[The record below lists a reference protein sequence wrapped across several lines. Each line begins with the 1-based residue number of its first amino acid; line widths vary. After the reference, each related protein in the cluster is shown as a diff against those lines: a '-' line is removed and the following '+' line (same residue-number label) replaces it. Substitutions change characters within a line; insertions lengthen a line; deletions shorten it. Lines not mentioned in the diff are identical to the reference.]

1 VQFFDK
7 YVEIDNK
14 RRDEMIE
21 FLVDQVE
28 KTRLF
33 APILFLLETGT
44 PLSFVFSQ
52 LMYGGAPFA
61 DIIVREGQHTLEDY
75 AQLFE
80 DRKNLYLLI
89 EAIEERRDNV
99 LIEKE
104 KEKLRRKRLKERKK
118 EEKDKNGDSKGFFS
132 WFKFPNKK

>member
-1 VQFFDK
+1 MQFFDK
-7 YVEIDNK
+7 YVEIDEK

-21 FLVDQVE
+21 FLVDKVE
-28 KTRLF
+28 QTGMF

-61 DIIVREGQHTLEDY
+61 DMLVKEGQHTLEDY
-75 AQLFE
+75 AQIFE

-104 KEKLRRKRLKERKK
+104 KEKLRKKRLKEREKK
-118 EEKDKNGDSKGFFS
+118 EKEKNGESKGIFS
-132 WFKFPNKK
+132 WLKFPKKK

>member
-1 VQFFDK
+1 MQFFDE

-14 RRDEMIE
+14 RRDDMIE

-28 KTRLF
+28 RTGLF

-61 DIIVREGQHTLEDY
+61 DVIVREGQHTLEDY

-118 EEKDKNGDSKGFFS
+118 EEKGENGESKGIFS
-132 WFKFPNKK
+132 WLKFLKKK